1 MQHTIH
7 CIKFSSLR
15 TLATL
20 LVLLCLAA
28 CSGGGGGSNFG
39 PRVDQEAAG
48 VWSGTI
54 TSDAAGG
61 PLQLSGVVTETGDVQ
76 FTSPDGGIVY
86 TGTVQVDR
94 DKITGTLE
102 GVNFAGFLPGALPA
116 GSIDIDGTVTSQGS
130 ITGTFSGADT
140 GSFSLNYSDTYERSA
155 DLGKL
160 ASDWTSIGDL
170 FFKAGVGGENDV
182 LAVTVDDMG
191 NLTGG
196 DTGGCSYAGTFAV
209 SDPDVNAYDV
219 QFDISDCGG
228 LDGSYTGLAFL
239 TDDSGTNDTL
249 ALSASNMAVAIAF
262 TADRVS
268 SRSAAGIWTG
278 TITSDM
284 DMMAVPIGAIIAE
297 TGESVFFIDDQGDQ
311 LAGPIEVS
319 GNFFDSTVNA
329 YAAEGDIFPDGT
341 SFGSLLLRGLVE
353 TGVSLDLSYDG
364 VGDTGAIILAY
375 DPSYEDGSALA
386 TVEADWSFDD
396 GAGNTLDISIDA
408 AGAITGSD
416 SEGCAYTGTVAI
428 IDAAANAYD
437 VSVSLAGC
445 PSAGDYAGLASVL
458 QTAVPD
464 DTLVVGVSSVAL
476 EEALSIRLARV
487 VP

>member
-1 MQHTIH
+1 M
-7 CIKFSSLR
+7 
-15 TLATL
+15 
-20 LVLLCLAA
+20 
-28 CSGGGGGSNFG
+28 
-39 PRVDQEAAG
+39 
-48 VWSGTI
+48 
-54 TSDAAGG
+54 
-61 PLQLSGVVTETGDVQ
+61 
-76 FTSPDGGIVY
+76 
-86 TGTVQVDR
+86 
-94 DKITGTLE
+94 
-102 GVNFAGFLPGALPA
+102 
-116 GSIDIDGTVTSQGS
+116 
-130 ITGTFSGADT
+130 
-140 GSFSLNYSDTYERSA
+140 
-155 DLGKL
+155 
-160 ASDWTSIGDL
+160 
-170 FFKAGVGGENDV
+170 
-182 LAVTVDDMG
+182 
-191 NLTGG
+191 
-196 DTGGCSYAGTFAV
+196 
-209 SDPDVNAYDV
+209 NAYDV